1 MSPVCIYREQTDSDN
16 IDNINDNCKDTRCI
30 HFLEGGLQIYKM
42 AWMSIFGG
50 GKEKDSP
57 KETIIQLR
65 EHKNLLTKKHAHL
78 LTQIQAQENEARKFL
93 SKGNKTMAKNALK
106 KKKTYEAQ
114 AERMDSQ
121 IEFVEQ
127 QLYSIESANL
137 NLETMKAMKQGAKAM
152 KSIHSGMD
160 IDKVDET
167 MDEIREQ
174 MELGEEISDAIS
186 KPVYAGANEIDEDE
200 LDEELEMLAEESAA
214 NLETEPH
221 ITEPKSKTKTQEEK
235 LFMPNIPNTKI
246 SEPKENVEEEEED
259 EDERA
264 LRELQEEMG
273 L

>member
-1 MSPVCIYREQTDSDN
+1 
-16 IDNINDNCKDTRCI
+16 
-30 HFLEGGLQIYKM
+30 M

-50 GKEKDSP
+50 GSKEKDSP

-78 LTQIQAQENEARKFL
+78 LTQIQSQENEAKKFL
-93 SKGNKTMAKNALK
+93 AKGNKTMAKNALK

-186 KPVYAGANEIDEDE
+186 KPVYTGANEIDEDE
-200 LDEELEMLAEESAA
+200 LDEELEMLAEENAA
-214 NLETEPH
+214 AVNAEPQLVNK
-221 ITEPKSKTKTQEEK
+221 ESKTQEK
-235 LFMPNIPNTKI
+235 KISMPNIPNTKI
-246 SEPKENVEEEEED
+246 SESKDKVEEEEED

>member
-1 MSPVCIYREQTDSDN
+1 
-16 IDNINDNCKDTRCI
+16 
-30 HFLEGGLQIYKM
+30 M

-50 GKEKDSP
+50 GSKEKDSP

-65 EHKNLLTKKHAHL
+65 EHKNLLAKKHAHL
-78 LTQIQAQENEARKFL
+78 LTQIQSQENEARKFL
-93 SKGNKTMAKNALK
+93 AKGNKTMAKNALK

-137 NLETMKAMKQGAKAM
+137 NLETMKAMKQVSRAM
-152 KSIHSGMD
+152 KAIHSGMD

-186 KPVYAGANEIDEDE
+186 KPVYTGANEIDEEE

-214 NLETEPH
+214 AEPQ
-221 ITEPKSKTKTQEEK
+221 IVSKESRTQEK
-235 LFMPNIPNTKI
+235 KISMPNIPNTKI
-246 SEPKENVEEEEED
+246 NESKDKIEDEEED